1 MRSAPGGKL
10 GFYGGDH
17 LLEDRKVAVVQTT
30 PPGQL
35 PASLKRI
42 QRGTVRRQVVPLKAG
57 RLRISLVSSLI
68 FQTLGLPPISQ

>member
-17 LLEDRKVAVVQTT
+17 LLEDRKVAVVQTM

-35 PASLKRI
+35 PASLNRI
-42 QRGTVRRQVVPLKAG
+42 QRGTVGRQVVPLKAG
-57 RLRISLVSSLI
+57 CVFLAPRLVESGVVVS
-68 FQTLGLPPISQ
+68 GVPMG